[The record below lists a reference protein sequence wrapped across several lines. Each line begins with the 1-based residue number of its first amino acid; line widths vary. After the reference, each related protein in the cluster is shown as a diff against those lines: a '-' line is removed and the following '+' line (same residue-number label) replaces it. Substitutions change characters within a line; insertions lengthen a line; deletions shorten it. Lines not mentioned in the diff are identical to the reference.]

1 MSIASQLTAYE
12 NGLTDSYNM
21 VSQMGGTM
29 PVHKNMS
36 SLASSIATIPSGGG
50 GFTFAVP
57 LKDDGNGNIS
67 AGSSTP
73 FTLTSPA
80 EITTL
85 PTDANRGK
93 QFAYMFY
100 GCTGLTK
107 VDLSSIAGQ
116 VTSGNIQY
124 LFARCSDLE
133 EVNLSGITNIS
144 TTSGSSMAFWF
155 DHCSKLTK
163 VDLSGVEAIGNLGLN
178 TAFGSCTSLQS
189 VTFDSLEY
197 VYAQDALRKTFS
209 GCTSLTTVNFP
220 SFNQSSY
227 TSVTPTTPMD
237 NMLSGCSNVTVHFPS
252 SQQATVSAWAS
263 TQAGFGGT
271 NTTVL
276 YDL

>member
-50 GFTFAVP
+50 G
-57 LKDDGNGNIS
+57 
-67 AGSSTP
+67 TP
-73 FTLTSPA
+73 FTVPLM
-80 EITTL
+80 L
-85 PTDANRGK
+85 DANGK
-93 QFAYMFY
+93 IAVGSDTAFTLTFPSGFTGFLTDTSYVNQFAYMFY
-100 GCTGLTK
+100 QCAGLTK
-107 VDLSSIAGQ
+107 VDMSAFSAELVSSPSAMFRGC
-116 VTSGNIQY
+116 
-124 LFARCSDLE
+124 LDLE
-133 EVNLSGITNIS
+133 EADLSGITGIS
-144 TTSGSSMAFWF
+144 STSSGALSNWF
-155 DHCSKLTK
+155 YGCTKLSK
-163 VDLSGVEAIGNLGLN
+163 VDLSNVLRIGRMGLN
-178 TAFGSCTSLQS
+178 YAFYGCTSLQS

-197 VYAQDALRKTFS
+197 VYGQNALQNAFY

-220 SFNQSSY
+220 AFNQSSY
-227 TSVTPTTPMD
+227 ASITPTTPMT
-237 NMLSGCSNVTVHFPS
+237 NMLKNCSNVTVHFPS

-263 TQAGFGGT
+263 TQAGFSGT